1 MEIPMKTV
9 SDLLRQA
16 DPLDDDLQRL
26 EEERDRIRRTV
37 IATASVVRPVSPA
50 LAPARRFLLSA
61 AALIAAVLVIGLLV
75 DSNRAT
81 VQAAVRFGVR
91 LAETQPV
98 PGLIVARVVDSGR
111 TIYLH
116 PEMVVT
122 NDDIAQSW
130 VVQDGPDRFGIAV
143 ELLEAGAQRMR
154 QASAAHLGRPVAILI
169 DGEVVA
175 APVVRA
181 VISNSAMISGDF
193 TRAEAERIAE
203 GIAR

>member
-1 MEIPMKTV
+1 MKTV

-26 EEERDRIRRTV
+26 EEGRDQIRRTV
-37 IATASVVRPVSPA
+37 IATASAVQPVSQA
-50 LAPARRFLLSA
+50 LAPARQVLLTA
-61 AALIAAVLVIGLLV
+61 AALIAALIVIGLLV

-81 VQAAVRFGVR
+81 VQAAVRFEVR

-98 PGLIVARVVDSGR
+98 AGLIVARVVDSGR
-111 TIYLH
+111 TIFLH
-116 PEMVVT
+116 SEMIVT

-130 VVQDGPDRFGIAV
+130 VVQDGPDRFGISV
-143 ELLEAGAQRMR
+143 ELLEAGAKRMR
-154 QASAAHLGRPVAILI
+154 QATAAHLNRPVAILI

-181 VISNSAMISGDF
+181 VISNSAMISGEF

-203 GIAR
+203 GIARH

>member
-1 MEIPMKTV
+1 MKTV

-61 AALIAAVLVIGLLV
+61 AALIAAVIVIGLLV

-81 VQAAVRFGVR
+81 VQAAVRFEVR

-130 VVQDGPDRFGIAV
+130 VVQDGPDRFGISV

-181 VISNSAMISGDF
+181 VISNSAMISGEF
-193 TRAEAERIAE
+193 TRAEAERIAD

>member
-1 MEIPMKTV
+1 MKTV

-26 EEERDRIRRTV
+26 EEGRDQIRRTV
-37 IATASVVRPVSPA
+37 IATASVVQPVSQA
-50 LAPARRFLLSA
+50 LAPGRRVLLTA
-61 AALIAAVLVIGLLV
+61 AALIAALIVIGLLV

-81 VQAAVRFGVR
+81 VQAAVRFEVR

-98 PGLIVARVVDSGR
+98 AGLLVARVVDSGR

-116 PEMVVT
+116 PEMIVT

-130 VVQDGPDRFGIAV
+130 VVQDGPDRFGISV

-181 VISNSAMISGDF
+181 VISNSAMISGEF